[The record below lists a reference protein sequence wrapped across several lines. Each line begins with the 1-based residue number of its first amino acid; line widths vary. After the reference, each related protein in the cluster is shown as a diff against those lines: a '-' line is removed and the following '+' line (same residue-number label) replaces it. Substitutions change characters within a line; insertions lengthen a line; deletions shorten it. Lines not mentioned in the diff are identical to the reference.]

1 MKVQKNQK
9 TNQLFLNLPKQL
21 CRSMQ
26 IFKGTEIK
34 LHVKGQNT
42 IELLIEG
49 ANQNGEKEASKTRE
63 GNTDDEGATRQENE
77 EIPKRDEKD

>member
-34 LHVKGQNT
+34 LQVK
-42 IELLIEG
+42 
-49 ANQNGEKEASKTRE
+49 GEKEIELIIEGVKQDAKKAISGTVKRTEADISKSETAVE
-63 GNTDDEGATRQENE
+63 TSKET
-77 EIPKRDEKD
+77 